1 MVAII
6 SALLFG
12 GLAAPVAAAPPGGYG
27 PKPPKHHNLPP
38 VNAKALQ
45 NTIKLEALMKGAQKL
60 EDIAYSYPERNRM
73 IGGGGHNDTVNYIKK
88 ELEALDGYYKVEL
101 QPFTT
106 LVQLNGTADLSI
118 GNQTYNP
125 GLMEYSPSGEVTAP
139 LVVVSNLGCS
149 ASDYPASVSGNIAL
163 ISRGTCQFGLK
174 SVLAGNAGAKA
185 AIIYNNIP
193 GALNGTLGPPPRPE
207 GPYVP
212 TVALSQEEGTAL
224 RDQING
230 GATLTGAVDVETT
243 ILNATTN
250 NVLATTAHGNL
261 NTTLM
266 LGAHTDSVAAGPGVN
281 DDGSGTIAILEVAK
295 QLAKY
300 KVNNA
305 VRFGF
310 WAAEEEGLL
319 GSTYYV
325 EHLPPAELANV
336 RAYLNF
342 DMVASPNFIY
352 GIYDGDGS
360 AFNLTG
366 PPGSAEIEA
375 FFQQWF
381 KSEKLP
387 WTSTEFSGRSD
398 YQAFI
403 DNGIPSGGTDTGA
416 DGIKTPEEAV
426 IFGGT
431 AGIIY
436 DPNYH
441 QALDNVA
448 NLNQTAFEV
457 NGKAIAAAVGEYA
470 KSFASLPPK
479 VPVKRSFL
487 RKSVSSEKQRRAM
500 KKKLVLL

>member
-1 MVAII
+1 MVAI

-12 GLAAPVAAAPPGGYG
+12 ALAASAIAAPSGGQG
-27 PKPPKHHNLPP
+27 PKPPKQHNLPL
-38 VNAKALQ
+38 VNKKALT
-45 NTIKLEALMKGAQKL
+45 NSIKLQELMKGAQKL
-60 EDIAYSYPERNRM
+60 QDLAYATPERNRL
-73 IGGGGHNDTVNYIKK
+73 IGGKGHNDTIAYIKK

-106 LVQLNGTADLSI
+106 LTQISGSANLTIN
-118 GNQTYNP
+118 NQTYSP
-125 GLMEYSPSGEVTAP
+125 GLMEYSPSGEVTAS

-149 ASDYPASVSGNIAL
+149 QSDYPSTLAGNVAL
-163 ISRGTCQFGLK
+163 ISRGTCEFGLK
-174 SVLAGNAGAKA
+174 SALAGNAGAKA

-193 GALNGTLGPPPRPE
+193 GNLSATLGPPPRPE
-207 GPYVP
+207 GAYVP

-224 RDQING
+224 VQQITG
-230 GATLTGAVDVETT
+230 GATLTAAVDVETE
-243 ILNATTN
+243 ILNVTTN
-250 NVLATTAHGNL
+250 NVLATTTHGNL

-266 LGAHTDSVAAGPGVN
+266 LGAHTDSVAAGPGIN

-295 QLAKY
+295 QLAKW

-325 EHLPPAELANV
+325 EHLPPAELASV

-375 FFQQWF
+375 FFQKWF
-381 KSEKLP
+381 RSEKLP
-387 WTSTEFSGRSD
+387 FTSTEFSGRSD

-403 DNGIPSGGTDTGA
+403 DNGIPAGGTDTGA

-457 NGKAIAAAVGEYA
+457 NGRAIAAAVGEYA
-470 KSFASLPPK
+470 TSFASLPPK
-479 VPVKRSFL
+479 APVKRSLL
-487 RKSVSSEKQRRAM
+487 RKSVGSEKRRRAM
-500 KKKLVLL
+500 KKKLVLV